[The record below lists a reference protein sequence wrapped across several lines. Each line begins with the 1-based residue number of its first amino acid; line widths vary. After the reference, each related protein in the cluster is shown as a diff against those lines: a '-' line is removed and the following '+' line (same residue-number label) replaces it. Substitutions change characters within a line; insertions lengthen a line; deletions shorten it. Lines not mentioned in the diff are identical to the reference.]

1 MDLTLTDLMFPPTL
15 WHVCCFSDNK
25 TERDAVMVAAFRT
38 QEVKADSNLAV
49 CPPSWCSSQTAHSLE
64 SKDGEED
71 EERSGS

>member
-1 MDLTLTDLMFPPTL
+1 
-15 WHVCCFSDNK
+15 
-25 TERDAVMVAAFRT
+25 MVAAFRT